1 MNNKTGQ
8 LIEKYR
14 KEKNLTQVE
23 LADKLGV
30 SKSAISKWENGN
42 NLPDITLLEPLSE
55 ILGIDKLL
63 LFTSEYEAK
72 EESNEKT
79 KQVKKKD
86 IFKIITISILFIF
99 SIAFTNYISYKLY
112 KHKLSILES
121 QETSVYR
128 FYSTDEEY
136 YVNGYIIFQNGES
149 TILFDQL
156 KYQDIHQS
164 RAKSKE
170 KIKSLEMYL
179 LVNNKRLITSY
190 REVEN
195 TDINKELFQLIT
207 KYNKDENMTIDN
219 RELKNLIIR
228 IVISKD
234 TNKTIKDIKL
244 EISNEI

>member
-23 LADKLGV
+23 LAEKLGV

-149 TILFDQL
+149 TIVFDQL
-156 KYQDIHQS
+156 KQQKKNERSIKD
-164 RAKSKE
+164 
-170 KIKSLEMYL
+170 KIKSIEMQIYI
-179 LVNNKRLITSY
+179 NKKRISSVYKLAN
-190 REVEN
+190 EEN
-195 TDINKELFQLIT
+195 TNEILDYFIKINNRNKNIQIDSEKINEMILRISINKDKSVVT
-207 KYNKDENMTIDN
+207 
-219 RELKNLIIR
+219 
-228 IVISKD
+228 
-234 TNKTIKDIKL
+234 KDIKL

>member
-23 LADKLGV
+23 LAEKLGV

-72 EESNEKT
+72 EEANEKT

-156 KYQDIHQS
+156 KQQKKNERSIKD
-164 RAKSKE
+164 
-170 KIKSLEMYL
+170 KIKSIEMYMF
-179 LVNNKRLITSY
+179 VKNKEVITSY
-190 REVEN
+190 KEIEN
-195 TDINKELFQLIT
+195 NDINQSLHQLIT
-207 KYNKDENMTIDN
+207 DNNKDKHVKIKEK
-219 RELKNLIIR
+219 ELKDIFLR
-228 IVISKD
+228 ISINKD
-234 TNKTIKDIKL
+234 KSVVTKDIKL

>member
-14 KEKNLTQVE
+14 KEKKLTQVE
-23 LADKLGV
+23 LAEKLGV

-149 TILFDQL
+149 TIVFDQL

-179 LVNNKRLITSY
+179 SINNKEIITRY
-190 REVEN
+190 REVMDN
-195 TDINKELFQLIT
+195 DINQSFNQLIT
-207 KYNKDENMTIDN
+207 DNNKDKHVKIQEK
-219 RELKNLIIR
+219 ELRDIFLRISINKDKN
-228 IVISKD
+228 VV
-234 TNKTIKDIKL
+234 TKDIKL
-244 EISNEI
+244 EISPEI

>member
-23 LADKLGV
+23 LAEKLGV

-149 TILFDQL
+149 TIVFDQL

-179 LVNNKRLITSY
+179 LVNNKRVITRYKAIIGDDINQNLYQLITSH
-190 REVEN
+190 
-195 TDINKELFQLIT
+195 
-207 KYNKDENMTIDN
+207 NKDENIKIEEDKLN
-219 RELKNLIIR
+219 N
-228 IVISKD
+228 IVLRV
-234 TNKTIKDIKL
+234 TMNKENNKITKDIKL

>member
-86 IFKIITISILFIF
+86 LFKIITIAILFIF
-99 SIAFTNYISYKLY
+99 SLAFTNYISYKLY
-112 KHKLSILES
+112 KHKLSILEI

-156 KYQDIHQS
+156 KYQKKNERSI
-164 RAKSKE
+164 KE
-170 KIKSLEMYL
+170 KFKSAEMYL
-179 LVNNKRLITSY
+179 SINNKEIITRY
-190 REVEN
+190 REVVDN
-195 TDINKELFQLIT
+195 DINQSLHQLIT
-207 KYNKDENMTIDN
+207 DNNKDKHVKIQEK
-219 RELKNLIIR
+219 ELRNLFLR
-228 IVISKD
+228 ISINKD
-234 TNKTIKDIKL
+234 KSVVTKDIKL
-244 EISNEI
+244 EISPEI

>member
-14 KEKNLTQVE
+14 KDKKLTQVE

-72 EESNEKT
+72 EDANERT
-79 KQVKKKD
+79 KQNKKQD
-86 IFKIITISILFIF
+86 IFKIITIFILFII
-99 SIAFTNYISYKLY
+99 SIVFTNYISYKIY
-112 KHKLSILES
+112 QHKLSILEH

-164 RAKSKE
+164 RTISNE
-170 KIKSLEMYL
+170 NIKSLEMQIYI
-179 LVNNKRLITSY
+179 NKKRISSVYKLAK
-190 REVEN
+190 EEN
-195 TDINKELFQLIT
+195 TNQILDYLIKINNRNKNIRINSKKINEMNIKITINKDVEIIT
-207 KYNKDENMTIDN
+207 KN
-219 RELKNLIIR
+219 
-228 IVISKD
+228 
-234 TNKTIKDIKL
+234 IKL
-244 EISNEI
+244 EISSEI

>member
-14 KEKNLTQVE
+14 KENNLTQVE

-149 TILFDQL
+149 TIVFDQL

-179 LVNNKRLITSY
+179 LVNNKRVITRYKAIIGDDINQNLYQLITSH
-190 REVEN
+190 
-195 TDINKELFQLIT
+195 
-207 KYNKDENMTIDN
+207 NKDENIKIEEDKLN
-219 RELKNLIIR
+219 N
-228 IVISKD
+228 IVLRV
-234 TNKTIKDIKL
+234 TMNKENNKITKDIKL

>member
-23 LADKLGV
+23 LADRLGV

-72 EESNEKT
+72 EENNEKT

-86 IFKIITISILFIF
+86 IFKIITISLLFIF

-149 TILFDQL
+149 TILFEQL
-156 KYQDIHQS
+156 KQQKKNERSIKD
-164 RAKSKE
+164 
-170 KIKSLEMYL
+170 KIKSIEISM
-179 LVNNKRLITSY
+179 LVDNQKVITRY

-195 TDINKELFQLIT
+195 DDINQSLHQLIT
-207 KYNKDENMTIDN
+207 DNNKDKHVKIQEK
-219 RELKNLIIR
+219 ELRNLFLRISIIKDKN
-228 IVISKD
+228 VV
-234 TNKTIKDIKL
+234 TKDIKL

>member
-14 KEKNLTQVE
+14 KEKKLTQVE

-72 EESNEKT
+72 EENNEKT
-79 KQVKKKD
+79 KQSKKKE
-86 IFKIITISILFIF
+86 IFKTITISTLFIF
-99 SIAFTNYISYKLY
+99 SIVFTNYISYKTY

-121 QETSVYR
+121 QETTVYR

-149 TILFDQL
+149 TIVFDQL

-170 KIKSLEMYL
+170 KIKSLEMHLYVNEKRISSGFKLAEDKTINQILDYL
-179 LVNNKRLITSY
+179 IKANNKDKNIK
-190 REVEN
+190 VKQ
-195 TDINKELFQLIT
+195 KEL
-207 KYNKDENMTIDN
+207 
-219 RELKNLIIR
+219 
-228 IVISKD
+228 
-234 TNKTIKDIKL
+234 KDIVLKVIINRDKSVTTKDIRL

>member
-14 KEKNLTQVE
+14 KEKKLTQVE
-23 LADKLGV
+23 LAEKLGV

-149 TILFDQL
+149 TIVFDQL

-179 LVNNKRLITSY
+179 LVNDKRIFT
-190 REVEN
+190 RHKEIIDN
-195 TDINKELFQLIT
+195 NINQSLNQLIT
-207 KYNKDENMTIDN
+207 DKNKDENIKLEQN
-219 RELKNLIIR
+219 KLKDIFLR
-228 IVISKD
+228 ISINKD
-234 TNKTIKDIKL
+234 KNVVTKDIKL

>member
-14 KEKNLTQVE
+14 KENNLTQVE

-170 KIKSLEMYL
+170 NVKSLEICMFVDNTEIITRYKAIIGDDINQNL
-179 LVNNKRLITSY
+179 YQLITSH
-190 REVEN
+190 
-195 TDINKELFQLIT
+195 
-207 KYNKDENMTIDN
+207 NKDENIKIEEDKLN
-219 RELKNLIIR
+219 N
-228 IVISKD
+228 IVLRV
-234 TNKTIKDIKL
+234 TMNKENNKITKDIKL

>member
-14 KEKNLTQVE
+14 KENNLTQVE

-79 KQVKKKD
+79 KQVKKKN

-149 TILFDQL
+149 TIVFDQL

-179 LVNNKRLITSY
+179 LVNNKRVITRYKAIIGDDINQNLYQLITSH
-190 REVEN
+190 
-195 TDINKELFQLIT
+195 
-207 KYNKDENMTIDN
+207 NKDENIKIEEDKLN
-219 RELKNLIIR
+219 N
-228 IVISKD
+228 IVLRV
-234 TNKTIKDIKL
+234 TMNKENNKITKDIKL

>member
-14 KEKNLTQVE
+14 KEKKLTQVE
-23 LADKLGV
+23 LAEKLGV

-79 KQVKKKD
+79 KKVKKKD

-156 KYQDIHQS
+156 KQQKKNERSIKD
-164 RAKSKE
+164 
-170 KIKSLEMYL
+170 KIKSIEMQIYI
-179 LVNNKRLITSY
+179 NKKRISSVYKLAN
-190 REVEN
+190 EEN
-195 TDINKELFQLIT
+195 TNEILDYFIKINNRNKNIQIDSEKINEMILRISINKDKSVVT
-207 KYNKDENMTIDN
+207 
-219 RELKNLIIR
+219 
-228 IVISKD
+228 
-234 TNKTIKDIKL
+234 KDIKL
-244 EISNEI
+244 GISNEI

>member
-86 IFKIITISILFIF
+86 LFKIITIAILFIF
-99 SIAFTNYISYKLY
+99 SLAFTNYISYKSY

-121 QETSVYR
+121 QETSIYR

-156 KYQDIHQS
+156 KQQKKNERSIKD
-164 RAKSKE
+164 
-170 KIKSLEMYL
+170 KIKSIEMYL

-195 TDINKELFQLIT
+195 NDINKCLFQLIT
-207 KYNKDENMTIDN
+207 DNNKDKHVKIQEK
-219 RELKNLIIR
+219 ELRNLFLR
-228 IVISKD
+228 ISINKD
-234 TNKTIKDIKL
+234 KSLVTKDIKL
-244 EISNEI
+244 EISPEI

>member
-14 KEKNLTQVE
+14 KEKKLTQVE
-23 LADKLGV
+23 LAEKLGV

-99 SIAFTNYISYKLY
+99 SIAFTNYISYKSY

-156 KYQDIHQS
+156 KYQDIDQS

-170 KIKSLEMYL
+170 KIKSLEISM
-179 LVNNKRLITSY
+179 LVDNKRLITSY

-195 TDINKELFQLIT
+195 NDINKCLFQLIT
-207 KYNKDENMTIDN
+207 KYNKDENIKIGRN
-219 RELKNLIIR
+219 ELKDIVLRISII
-228 IVISKD
+228 KD
-234 TNKTIKDIKL
+234 KNVVTKDIKL
-244 EISNEI
+244 EISPEI

>member
-14 KEKNLTQVE
+14 KEKKLTQVE
-23 LADKLGV
+23 LAEKLGV

-156 KYQDIHQS
+156 KQQKKNERSIKD
-164 RAKSKE
+164 
-170 KIKSLEMYL
+170 KIKSIEMQIYI
-179 LVNNKRLITSY
+179 NKKRISSVYKLAN
-190 REVEN
+190 EEN
-195 TDINKELFQLIT
+195 TNEILDYFIKINNRNKNIQIDSEKINEMILRISINKDKSVVT
-207 KYNKDENMTIDN
+207 
-219 RELKNLIIR
+219 
-228 IVISKD
+228 
-234 TNKTIKDIKL
+234 KDIKL
-244 EISNEI
+244 GISNEI

>member
-23 LADKLGV
+23 LADRLGV

-86 IFKIITISILFIF
+86 LFKIITIAILFIF

-156 KYQDIHQS
+156 KYQKKNERSIKD
-164 RAKSKE
+164 
-170 KIKSLEMYL
+170 KIKSAEMYL
-179 LVNNKRLITSY
+179 LVNNKRVITRY
-190 REVEN
+190 REVVDN
-195 TDINKELFQLIT
+195 DINQSLHQLIT
-207 KYNKDENMTIDN
+207 DNNKDKHVKIQEKELRNLFLRITINKD
-219 RELKNLIIR
+219 KS
-228 IVISKD
+228 VI
-234 TNKTIKDIKL
+234 TKDIKL
-244 EISNEI
+244 EISPEI

>member
-149 TILFDQL
+149 TIVFDQL
-156 KYQDIHQS
+156 KQQKKNERSIKD
-164 RAKSKE
+164 
-170 KIKSLEMYL
+170 KIKSIEICMFVDNTEIITRYKAIIGDDINQNLYQ
-179 LVNNKRLITSY
+179 LITSH
-190 REVEN
+190 
-195 TDINKELFQLIT
+195 
-207 KYNKDENMTIDN
+207 NKDENIKIEEDKLN
-219 RELKNLIIR
+219 N
-228 IVISKD
+228 IVLRV
-234 TNKTIKDIKL
+234 TMNKENNKITKVIKL

>member
-14 KEKNLTQVE
+14 KEKKLTQVE
-23 LADKLGV
+23 LAEKLGV

-156 KYQDIHQS
+156 KQQKKNERSIKD
-164 RAKSKE
+164 
-170 KIKSLEMYL
+170 KINMLEMYMFI
-179 LVNNKRLITSY
+179 NDKRIITSY
-190 REVEN
+190 KELEN
-195 TDINKELFQLIT
+195 NDINKGLFELIT
-207 KYNKDENMTIDN
+207 DNNKDKHVKIQEK
-219 RELKNLIIR
+219 ELRNLFLRISITKDKN
-228 IVISKD
+228 VV
-234 TNKTIKDIKL
+234 TKDIKL
-244 EISNEI
+244 EISPEI

>member
-14 KEKNLTQVE
+14 KEKKLTQVE
-23 LADKLGV
+23 LAEKLGV

-149 TILFDQL
+149 TIVFDQL

-164 RAKSKE
+164 RAKTKE

-179 LVNNKRLITSY
+179 LVNDKRVITRYKAIIGDDINQNLYQLITSH
-190 REVEN
+190 
-195 TDINKELFQLIT
+195 
-207 KYNKDENMTIDN
+207 NKDENIKIEEDKLN
-219 RELKNLIIR
+219 N
-228 IVISKD
+228 IVLRV
-234 TNKTIKDIKL
+234 TMNKENNKITKDIKL
-244 EISNEI
+244 EISPEI

>member
-14 KEKNLTQVE
+14 KEKKLTQVE
-23 LADKLGV
+23 LAEKLGV

-99 SIAFTNYISYKLY
+99 SIAFTNYISYKSY

-149 TILFDQL
+149 TILFEQL
-156 KYQDIHQS
+156 KYQKKNERSIKD
-164 RAKSKE
+164 
-170 KIKSLEMYL
+170 KIKSIEISM
-179 LVNNKRLITSY
+179 LVDNQKVITRY

-195 TDINKELFQLIT
+195 DDINKSLYQLIT
-207 KYNKDENMTIDN
+207 DNNKDKHVKIKEK
-219 RELKNLIIR
+219 ELKDIFLRISII
-228 IVISKD
+228 KD
-234 TNKTIKDIKL
+234 KNVATKDIKL
-244 EISNEI
+244 EISPEI

>member
-8 LIEKYR
+8 LIEKYK

-99 SIAFTNYISYKLY
+99 SLAFTNYISYKLY

-149 TILFDQL
+149 TIVFDQL

-164 RAKSKE
+164 REESKE
-170 KIKSLEMYL
+170 KIKSLEMYMF
-179 LVNNKRLITSY
+179 VKNKEVITSY

-195 TDINKELFQLIT
+195 NDINKCLFQLIT
-207 KYNKDENMTIDN
+207 KYNKDENIKIGRN
-219 RELKNLIIR
+219 ELKDIFLR
-228 IVISKD
+228 ISINKDKSVI
-234 TNKTIKDIKL
+234 TKDIKL
-244 EISNEI
+244 EISPEI

>member
-156 KYQDIHQS
+156 KQQKKNERSIKD
-164 RAKSKE
+164 
-170 KIKSLEMYL
+170 KIKSIEMYMF
-179 LVNNKRLITSY
+179 VKNKEVITSY
-190 REVEN
+190 KEIEN
-195 TDINKELFQLIT
+195 NDINQSLHQLIT
-207 KYNKDENMTIDN
+207 DNNKDKHVKIKEK
-219 RELKNLIIR
+219 ELKDIFLR
-228 IVISKD
+228 ISINKD
-234 TNKTIKDIKL
+234 KNVVTKDIKL

>member
-14 KEKNLTQVE
+14 KEKKLTQVE
-23 LADKLGV
+23 LAEKLGV

-86 IFKIITISILFIF
+86 LFKIITIAILFIF
-99 SIAFTNYISYKLY
+99 SITFTNYISYKLY

-156 KYQDIHQS
+156 KYQKKNERSIKD
-164 RAKSKE
+164 
-170 KIKSLEMYL
+170 KIKSIEMYMF
-179 LVNNKRLITSY
+179 VKNKEVITSY

-195 TDINKELFQLIT
+195 NDINKCLFQLIT
-207 KYNKDENMTIDN
+207 KYNKDENIKIGRN
-219 RELKNLIIR
+219 ELKDIVLRISII
-228 IVISKD
+228 KD
-234 TNKTIKDIKL
+234 KNVVTKDIKL
-244 EISNEI
+244 EISKEI

>member
-170 KIKSLEMYL
+170 EIKSLEISM
-179 LVNNKRLITSY
+179 LVDNQEVITRY

-195 TDINKELFQLIT
+195 DDINKSLYQLIT
-207 KYNKDENMTIDN
+207 NKYKDENMTIDN

-228 IVISKD
+228 IVINKD

-244 EISNEI
+244 EISPEI

>member
-14 KEKNLTQVE
+14 KEKKLTQVE
-23 LADKLGV
+23 LAEKLGV

-149 TILFDQL
+149 TIVFDQL

-164 RAKSKE
+164 SAKTKE
-170 KIKSLEMYL
+170 EIKSLEMYL

-195 TDINKELFQLIT
+195 NDINKCLFQLIT
-207 KYNKDENMTIDN
+207 KYNKDENIKIDRN
-219 RELKNLIIR
+219 ELKDIVLR
-228 IVISKD
+228 ISINKD
-234 TNKTIKDIKL
+234 KNVVTKDIKL
-244 EISNEI
+244 EISPEI

>member
-14 KEKNLTQVE
+14 KEKKLKQVE

-156 KYQDIHQS
+156 KYQKKNERS
-164 RAKSKE
+164 
-170 KIKSLEMYL
+170 IKDKFNSLEMYMFIDG
-179 LVNNKRLITSY
+179 KEIITFY
-190 REVEN
+190 KEIIDN
-195 TDINKELFQLIT
+195 DINQSLHQLIINH
-207 KYNKDENMTIDN
+207 NKDENIEVEQN
-219 RELKNLIIR
+219 ELKDIFLR
-228 IVISKD
+228 ISI
-234 TNKTIKDIKL
+234 NKNKSVVTKDIKL

>member
-72 EESNEKT
+72 EEANEKT

-156 KYQDIHQS
+156 KQQKKNERSIKD
-164 RAKSKE
+164 
-170 KIKSLEMYL
+170 KIKSIEICMFVDNTEIITRYKAIIGDDINQNLYQ
-179 LVNNKRLITSY
+179 LITSH
-190 REVEN
+190 
-195 TDINKELFQLIT
+195 
-207 KYNKDENMTIDN
+207 NKDENIKIEEDKLN
-219 RELKNLIIR
+219 N
-228 IVISKD
+228 IVLRV
-234 TNKTIKDIKL
+234 TMNKENNKITKDIKL

>member
-14 KEKNLTQVE
+14 KEKKLTQVE

-149 TILFDQL
+149 TIVFDQL
-156 KYQDIHQS
+156 KQQKKNERSIKD
-164 RAKSKE
+164 
-170 KIKSLEMYL
+170 KIKSIEMQIYI
-179 LVNNKRLITSY
+179 NKKRISSVYKLAN
-190 REVEN
+190 EEN
-195 TDINKELFQLIT
+195 TNEILDYFIKINNRNKNIQIDSEKINEMILRISINKDKSVVT
-207 KYNKDENMTIDN
+207 
-219 RELKNLIIR
+219 
-228 IVISKD
+228 
-234 TNKTIKDIKL
+234 KDIKL
-244 EISNEI
+244 GISNEI